1 MKKLRL
7 KEWAAIAEII
17 GTIAVIISLIFV
29 ATSINRN
36 TAVMQASNDNF
47 VYELQYARIREV
59 VASPEMA
66 AIYVKFNQQEELT
79 AVEEERFY
87 WDTLQELGTWEIA
100 FNRHRDGMFSSE
112 QWQGWDR
119 FLSTVVPNRLS
130 VESWTEIKEW
140 YAEDFRYHV
149 DSVYANQ

>member
-1 MKKLRL
+1 MKKMSLT
-7 KEWAAIAEII
+7 EWSAVSEIV
-17 GTIAVIISLIFV
+17 GTVAVVISLLFV

-47 VYELQYARIREV
+47 VYELQYGRIREIV
-59 VASPEMA
+59 GSPGMAS
-66 AIYVKFNQQEELT
+66 IYVKFNQQEEMT

-100 FNRHRDGMFSSE
+100 FNRQRDGMFSNE
-112 QWQGWDR
+112 QWEAWDR
-119 FLSTVVPNRLS
+119 YLSSVLPNRLS

-140 YAEDFRYHV
+140 YADDFQGHV
-149 DSVYANQ
+149 DSAYAKK

>member
-7 KEWAAIAEII
+7 TEWAAAAEII
-17 GTIAVIISLIFV
+17 GTIAVVISLLFV

-47 VYELQYARIREV
+47 VYELQYARIREIV
-59 VASPEMA
+59 GSPEMA

-112 QWQGWDR
+112 QWEAWDR
-119 FLSTVVPNRLS
+119 YLSSVLPNRLS

-140 YAEDFRYHV
+140 YADDFRGHV
-149 DSVYANQ
+149 DSVYAKN